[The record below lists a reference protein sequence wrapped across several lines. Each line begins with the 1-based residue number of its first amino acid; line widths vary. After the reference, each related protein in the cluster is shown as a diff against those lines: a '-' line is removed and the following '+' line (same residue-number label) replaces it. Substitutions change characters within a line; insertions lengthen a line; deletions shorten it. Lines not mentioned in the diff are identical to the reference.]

1 MRPIPHPRSY
11 EGVKYLARVRC
22 MTVGVEYAEAF
33 EIVKEDMEV
42 TSGKNITQIELVMR
56 WENWRK

>member
-1 MRPIPHPRSY
+1 
-11 EGVKYLARVRC
+11 

-42 TSGKNITQIELVMR
+42 RSGKNITQIKLVKR

>member
-1 MRPIPHPRSY
+1 MNRHSIP
-11 EGVKYLARVRC
+11 
-22 MTVGVEYAEAF
+22 GVEYAEAF

-42 TSGKNITQIELVMR
+42 TGGKNITQIELVKR